1 MALIDDRHVTD
12 RCLGNKWHQRQWTIA
27 KIGLILRAFFFTF
40 ALETTSNIAIF
51 RYMVPITPI
60 YELPSNEMKEAEN
73 NFEMDIDAILKAL
86 ANPTRRQILAWLK
99 DPSAHFSMQAYPLEL
114 GVCAGLIDQ
123 RAGLSQSTVSAH
135 LATLQR
141 AGLIT
146 SRKVGQ
152 WIFFKRNEELI
163 SRFIAQLDGGL

>member
-1 MALIDDRHVTD
+1 MNE
-12 RCLGNKWHQRQWTIA
+12 LGK
-27 KIGLILRAFFFTF
+27 
-40 ALETTSNIAIF
+40 S
-51 RYMVPITPI
+51 
-60 YELPSNEMKEAEN
+60 EMKAADQAV
-73 NFEMDIDAILKAL
+73 EMDVDAIHKAL
-86 ANPTRRQILAWLK
+86 ANSTRRQILSWLK
-99 DPSAHFSMQAYPLEL
+99 DPSTHFSMQEYPLEL

-123 RAGLSQSTVSAH
+123 RAGLSQSTVSVH

-163 SRFIAQLDGGL
+163 GRFIAQLDNAL

>member
-1 MALIDDRHVTD
+1 MNVAGDTDGIPEIDVDVIH
-12 RCLGNKWHQRQWTIA
+12 
-27 KIGLILRAFFFTF
+27 
-40 ALETTSNIAIF
+40 
-51 RYMVPITPI
+51 
-60 YELPSNEMKEAEN
+60 
-73 NFEMDIDAILKAL
+73 KAL

-99 DPSAHFSMQAYPLEL
+99 DPSAHFSMQEYPLEL

-152 WIFFKRNEELI
+152 WIFFKRNEDLI
-163 SRFIAQLDGGL
+163 GRFIAQLDEAL